1 MFYILLERV
10 LPASASGVPI
20 EPLGTFGYSSEVPT
34 DSVLRRLERLH
45 LRHAR
50 RQGYASRIVDGL
62 HVLTAEGTGE
72 GPPVLLLHGLASS
85 ALDYMPL
92 MALLRHH
99 HREVMA
105 LDLPGHGFSP
115 LPEGGMKPSVLRER
129 IEPAVAELLTEPSVV
144 FGNSLGGLAAIRV
157 AQAVPENV
165 LRLVLASPGGA
176 PMDSA
181 DLTEL
186 LNQFRIGSHND
197 ALSFVDRFQGVARAR
212 HVFAWGARIR
222 MGRASVQSL
231 VEQIEVHHLLTAE
244 DLAAL
249 TLPVLVFW
257 GRRDRVLPGHAVE
270 FFREHLR
277 HGTFLE
283 PEGYGHAPYLD
294 HLKPF
299 VEQCRDFLV
308 GPPLAS

>member
-1 MFYILLERV
+1 
-10 LPASASGVPI
+10 
-20 EPLGTFGYSSEVPT
+20 
-34 DSVLRRLERLH
+34 
-45 LRHAR
+45 
-50 RQGYASRIVDGL
+50 
-62 HVLTAEGTGE
+62 
-72 GPPVLLLHGLASS
+72 
-85 ALDYMPL
+85 
-92 MALLRHH
+92 
-99 HREVMA
+99 
-105 LDLPGHGFSP
+105 
-115 LPEGGMKPSVLRER
+115 
-129 IEPAVAELLTEPSVV
+129 
-144 FGNSLGGLAAIRV
+144 
-157 AQAVPENV
+157 
-165 LRLVLASPGGA
+165 
-176 PMDSA
+176 MDSA

-308 GPPLAS
+308 GPSLAS